1 MEDGIDTEE
10 TGREEETDKE
20 EIAKDKDGLREFE
33 DDTGSDE
40 GTDVIT
46 RKKTPS
52 LASGKERGMVMACP
66 TGAGIDSTLSLL

>member
-33 DDTGSDE
+33 DDMGSDE
-40 GTDVIT
+40 ETDV
-46 RKKTPS
+46 
-52 LASGKERGMVMACP
+52 
-66 TGAGIDSTLSLL
+66 